1 MVRVGQE
8 NLAANRVADCIPNLQ
23 QSNRGEQKR
32 YRLWILQK
40 SSGEQSKEDVSGIN
54 KYKIN
59 MAFQPGQ
66 VNNPAGRPPGSTNK
80 TTLMVRQL
88 FADIL
93 EAEQENFKEALER
106 LRQESPKDY
115 VQVVTKLSQKF
126 LPDLTITAIQNAD
139 GSNIEPIQIIL
150 PPPTKSDDE

>member
-1 MVRVGQE
+1 ME
-8 NLAANRVADCIPNLQ
+8 NKKHL
-23 QSNRGEQKR
+23 
-32 YRLWILQK
+32 
-40 SSGEQSKEDVSGIN
+40 
-54 KYKIN
+54 
-59 MAFQPGQ
+59 FQPGQ
-66 VNNPAGRPPGSTNK
+66 SGNPSGRPPGNPNK

-150 PPPTKSDDE
+150 PPPTKQDDE